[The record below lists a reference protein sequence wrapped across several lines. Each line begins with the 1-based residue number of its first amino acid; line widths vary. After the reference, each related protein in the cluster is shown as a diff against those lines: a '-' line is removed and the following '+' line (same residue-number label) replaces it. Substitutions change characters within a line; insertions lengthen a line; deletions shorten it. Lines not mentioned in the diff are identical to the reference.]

1 MTTRDRILAHVK
13 SPAYRPLKT
22 HSLARFFDIREDDYP
37 QFRSLLRE
45 MIDEGDLVLG
55 AGRRLMAAPPAKSLP
70 EGSFSGIFRRN
81 PKGFGFI
88 SPDDPEMTDDVF
100 VAPGDTLD
108 AITGDRVVA
117 KRIKRGFK
125 KPGQLGFTGRIV
137 EVLERGQKRFVG
149 TYRLRGK
156 VGTVKP
162 DGGMLTEE
170 IAVPDATS
178 SGAAPNDKVVFELLK
193 YPALNQQ
200 AEAVIVEVL
209 GPRGNPG
216 VDTLAVI
223 RQFDLPDEFPDEVA
237 EAARRAVDRFTQEE
251 IDRRTDLR
259 SLMTITIDP
268 ETARDYD
275 DAISIETLDGGIT
288 RLGVHIADVSF
299 FVRPGEPLDT
309 EAYKRGTSVYLPTL
323 VVPMLPELLSNG
335 MCSLQEGHDRL
346 VKSAFIHL
354 DREARIVHTEFANAV
369 MRNKKRLTYEQ
380 VSEVL
385 DHGRHDAVE
394 SEVLKLLQDMDA
406 LARRILQRRRRDGY
420 LELDLPSV
428 ELVFN
433 DQLQVIDARPEDTS
447 FSHKIIEMFMVE
459 ANEAVAR
466 HLRSRRIPAMRRI
479 HEPPSPEKLEMTA
492 RFLRAC
498 GLVIQN
504 PGNRLELQKLLRGTQ
519 NAPEGYPVHMAVLRS
534 MMQAKYAI
542 SDEGHWALASDCYCH
557 FTSPIRRYPD
567 LSIHRALAAAEGW
580 DGLDRVDSRGGR
592 RRGHAADGLPAEDVQ
607 REAAAHCSRTE
618 RRAEAAERELTK
630 VKVLTLLEQ
639 HVGEEFSGIVAA
651 VQEYGLFVEFPKY
664 MVEGLVHVSDLRDDD
679 YQFDAHT
686 YSLVGRRSGRK
697 VRIGDTIRV
706 TIAAVDIPRRELDL
720 GPAPGS
726 PFATATQ
733 KKGKSKPKS
742 AKKPKPE
749 TVQKLADQARRP
761 AKRGRRRRR

>member
-1 MTTRDRILAHVK
+1 MTTRDRIMAHIK
-13 SPAYRPLKT
+13 SPSYRPLKT

-37 QFRSLLRE
+37 HFRALLRE
-45 MIDEGDLVLG
+45 MIDEGEVVLG
-55 AGRRLMAAPPAKSLP
+55 AGQRLMAAPPAKSLP

-88 SPDDPEMTDDVF
+88 EPDDPKMQGDVF

-125 KPGQLGFTGRIV
+125 RPGRLDFTGRIV
-137 EVLERGQKRFVG
+137 EVLERGQTRFVG

-156 VGTVKP
+156 LGTVKP
-162 DGGMLTEE
+162 DGGLLTED
-170 IAVPDATS
+170 IPVPDASS

-223 RQFDLPDEFPDEVA
+223 RQFDLPDEFPEETA
-237 EAARRAVDRFTQEE
+237 EAARRAVDRFTDQE
-251 IDRRTDLR
+251 IARRTDLR
-259 SLMTITIDP
+259 DLMTITIDP

-275 DAISIETLDGGIT
+275 DAISVETLDGGIT

-309 EAYKRGTSVYLPTL
+309 EAYKRGTSVYLPTT

-369 MRNKKRLTYEQ
+369 MHNKKRLTYEQ

-385 DHGRHDAVE
+385 DHGSTDIVE
-394 SEVLKLLQDMDA
+394 PEVLKLLQDMDA

-420 LELDLPSV
+420 LELDLPDV
-428 ELVFN
+428 ELVFD

-466 HLRSRRIPAMRRI
+466 HLRQRRLPAMRRI
-479 HEPPSPEKLEMTA
+479 HEPPSPEKLEITG
-492 RFLRAC
+492 RFLRSC
-498 GLVIQN
+498 GHEIKN
-504 PGNRLELQKLLRGTQ
+504 PGNRLELQKLLRETQ

-534 MMQAKYAI
+534 MMQAKYAV

-567 LSIHRALAAAEGW
+567 LTIHRALAAAEGW
-580 DGLDRVDSRGGR
+580 DGQSGPGDQRGGR
-592 RRGHAADGLPAEDVQ
+592 RRGRGGEGLPAEDIL

-630 VKVLTLLEQ
+630 VKVLTLLEK

-664 MVEGLVHVSDLRDDD
+664 MIEGLVHVSDLRDDD
-679 YQFDAHT
+679 YQFDARS

-706 TIAAVDIPRRELDL
+706 TIAGVDIPRRELDL
-720 GPAPGS
+720 APAPDT
-726 PFATATQ
+726 PFATAVE
-733 KKGKSKPKS
+733 KKHKQKS

-749 TVQKLADQARRP
+749 TLQKRAEQSRRQGRGR
-761 AKRGRRRRR
+761 AKRRR

>member
-1 MTTRDRILAHVK
+1 
-13 SPAYRPLKT
+13 
-22 HSLARFFDIREDDYP
+22 
-37 QFRSLLRE
+37 
-45 MIDEGDLVLG
+45 
-55 AGRRLMAAPPAKSLP
+55 MAAAPEKKLP
-70 EGSFSGIFRRN
+70 EGSFSGIFRLN

-88 SPDDPEMTDDVF
+88 EPDDAAEIAADVF

-125 KPGQLGFTGRIV
+125 RPGQLGFTGRIV
-137 EVLERGQKRFVG
+137 EILERGQKRFVG

-156 VGTVKP
+156 LGVVKP
-162 DGGMLTEE
+162 DGGLLTEE
-170 IAVPDATS
+170 IPVPDASS

-193 YPALNQQ
+193 YPAQYQQ

-209 GPRGNPG
+209 GPRGHPG

-223 RQFDLPDEFPDEVA
+223 RQFDLPDEFSEEVA
-237 EAARRAVDRFTQEE
+237 EAARHAVDRFTDEE
-251 IDRRTDLR
+251 IARRTDLR
-259 SLMTITIDP
+259 NLMTITIDP

-275 DAISIETLDGGIT
+275 DAVSIETLDGGIT

-299 FVRPGEPLDT
+299 FVRPGEPLDA
-309 EAYKRGTSVYLPTL
+309 EAYVRGTSVYLPTL

-354 DREARIVHTEFANAV
+354 DREARVVRTEFANAV
-369 MRNKKRLTYEQ
+369 IRNKKRLTYEQ
-380 VSEVL
+380 VNEVL
-385 DHGRHDAVE
+385 EHGRTDLVE
-394 SEVLKLLQDMDA
+394 PGVLKLLQDMDA

-428 ELVFN
+428 DLVFD

-466 HLRSRRIPAMRRI
+466 HLSHRRLPAMRRI
-479 HEPPSPEKLEMTA
+479 HEPPSPEKLEVTA
-492 RFLRAC
+492 GFLRSC
-498 GLVIQN
+498 GHPIKD
-504 PGNRLELQKLLRGTQ
+504 PGNRFELQKLLRETQ
-519 NAPEGYPVHMAVLRS
+519 SAPDGYPVHMAVLRS
-534 MMQAKYAI
+534 MMQAKYAV

-567 LSIHRALAAAEGW
+567 LAIHRSLAAAEGW
-580 DGLDRVDSRGGR
+580 DGQTRAEAHGGR
-592 RRGHAADGLPAEDVQ
+592 HRGRRSGGEGASSEAAL

-630 VKVLTLLEQ
+630 VKVLTLLEK
-639 HVGEEFSGIVAA
+639 HVGEEFSGVIAA

-679 YQFDAHT
+679 YEYDRRN
-686 YSLVGRRSGRK
+686 YCLIGRRSGRK
-697 VRIGDTIRV
+697 VRIGDSIRV

-720 GPAPGS
+720 APAPGT
-726 PFATATQ
+726 PFATVPE
-733 KKGKSKPKS
+733 KKAKHKAKS
-742 AKKPKPE
+742 ARKPKPE
-749 TVQKLADQARRP
+749 TLQKRSNQGR
-761 AKRGRRRRR
+761 RGRRR